1 MPARTWTLLQITG
14 NSVFKT
20 LVKTPGDLYLYFT
33 DANTVAQHA
42 DYNIDLQDK
51 PDIMPINYNS
61 QGQFCARGHLTPNGD
76 FSDPVERERTYV
88 TTNIAPQWQPF
99 NGGNWAV
106 LEKNIRTCAT
116 LTSNNLFVFTGTSK

>member
-1 MPARTWTLLQITG
+1 MLQITG
-14 NSVFKT
+14 NSVF
-20 LVKTPGDLYLYFT
+20 KTPGDLYLYFT
-33 DANTVAQHA
+33 DPNTIAQHA
-42 DYNIDLQDK
+42 DYNTDLQDR
-51 PDIMPINYNS
+51 PAIMPINYNS

-76 FSDPVERERTYV
+76 FSDALKRERTYV